1 MNLLII
7 GGLLALAIVAILGAV
22 LLGIGEERA
31 MKKSGEVSAALPV
44 QALPT
49 PQVPETPQVSNTVPL
64 PTPPVESEMSKPLAP
79 SQPLQ
84 AQASSIPQVPGVSQT
99 PEITLPSLPSEER
112 QMTGPSA
119 PPLHESGLLSA
130 YRNSQMP
137 EHREEEYTM
146 IPNSQVHKFADELRF
161 LAQQTSE
168 LEQHLTSLRKA
179 LEDLQDEQSEVT
191 TQHHALK
198 LDKPS
203 F

>member
-31 MKKSGEVSAALPV
+31 MKKPAEAPAALPE
-44 QALPT
+44 AHPT
-49 PQVPETPQVSNTVPL
+49 PQVPETPQASTTMPL
-64 PTPPVESEMSKPLAP
+64 PTPSLESEVSRPLAP

-84 AQASSIPQVPGVSQT
+84 APAIAQT
-99 PEITLPSLPSEER
+99 PEITLPSTMPEER
-112 QMTGPSA
+112 QMAGPSA
-119 PPLHESGLLSA
+119 PPPHEHGLLSS

-137 EHREEEYTM
+137 AHKEEEYTM
-146 IPNSQVHKFADELRF
+146 IPHSQVHKITDELRF

-179 LEDLQDEQSEVT
+179 LEDLQEEQREATSK
-191 TQHHALK
+191 QHALK
-198 LDKPS
+198 LDNPS